1 MAAAGHPPNFTL
13 VDLAPMGESFLADVL
28 AGLGAPR
35 KALPPKYFYDA
46 AGARLFETICELPEY
61 YPTRTE
67 TALLQRF
74 GREMADAVG
83 ADAVIVEY
91 GSGSGQKT
99 RLLLEAARP
108 AGYCAI
114 DISAAQ
120 LAATVSAIARDFP
133 GTTVVAVC
141 ADYSR
146 SFALPLPTTLSGYRR
161 TVYFPGSTIGNFTPE
176 EAVAFLR
183 NAHCMLG
190 AGGGLLIGVDL
201 QKDKAMLDAAY
212 DDATGV
218 TARFN
223 LNLLHRMNREL
234 GADFDPTAFRHRA
247 FYDPAKG
254 RVEMHLVS
262 RRAQQVRVGDAVF
275 RFVEGE
281 TIHTENSCKYTVE
294 GFAALGR
301 QAGFAA
307 RRCWVDDTRLFSVHY
322 MEAV

>member
-1 MAAAGHPPNFTL
+1 MAAVGHPPNFTL
-13 VDLAPMGESFLADVL
+13 IDLAPASGSFLADVL
-28 AGLGAPR
+28 AGLRAPR
-35 KALPPKYFYDA
+35 KMLPPKYFYDA
-46 AGARLFETICELPEY
+46 AGARLFDAICELPEY

-67 TALLQRF
+67 IALLQRH
-74 GREMADAVG
+74 GREMADALG
-83 ADAVIVEY
+83 ADSVVVEY

-99 RLLLEAARP
+99 RLLLAAARP

-114 DISAAQ
+114 DISAEQ
-120 LAATVSAIARDFP
+120 LESAVGAIARDFP
-133 GTTVVAVC
+133 ATTVVAVC

-146 SFALPLPTTLSGYRR
+146 PFALPLPAALAGHRR
-161 TVYFPGSTIGNFTPE
+161 SVFFPGSTVGNFTPE

-183 NAHCMLG
+183 NAHRVLG

-212 DDATGV
+212 DDAAGV

-234 GADFDPTAFRHRA
+234 GADFDPAAFRHCA
-247 FYDPAKG
+247 FYDPSKG

-262 RRAQQVRVGDAVF
+262 CRAQQVRIGDAEF
-275 RFVEGE
+275 RFGDGE
-281 TIHTENSCKYTVE
+281 TIHTENSWKYTVE
-294 GFAALGR
+294 GFAALGC

-307 RRCWVDDTRLFSVHY
+307 RRCWVDDARLFSVHY